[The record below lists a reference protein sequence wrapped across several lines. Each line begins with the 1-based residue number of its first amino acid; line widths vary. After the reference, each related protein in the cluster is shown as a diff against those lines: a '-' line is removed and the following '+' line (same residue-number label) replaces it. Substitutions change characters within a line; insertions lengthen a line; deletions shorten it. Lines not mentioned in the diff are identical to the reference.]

1 MKKADDQKQADPTRA
16 KRYSAPVLTEY
27 GSIAKLTGKGG
38 SFLEGASNKK
48 NASCL

>member
-1 MKKADDQKQADPTRA
+1 MKKADDQKQTGPPCA
-16 KRYSAPVLTEY
+16 KRYTVPVLTEY

-38 SFLEGASNKK
+38 SFLEGASAKK